1 MESFLLMMSRESVCQ
16 SFGVRQ
22 DRQVIAGI
30 FQDYAML
37 IRP

>member
-1 MESFLLMMSRESVCQ
+1 MESFLLTMPRESVCR
-16 SFGVRQ
+16 SFGIRQ